1 MRPFGHFP
9 PNSVWPVCHE
19 LARPG
24 SGPRAAAVAH
34 GAGWRLMARAEPPD
48 STAPWQ
54 LQPATVASGELGKK
68 KQWIVLNTWPG
79 LLCVTGKDF
88 FLNITFFVG

>member
-1 MRPFGHFP
+1 MEVQLFAHFP
-9 PNSVWPVCHE
+9 SNSVWPVCHE

-24 SGPRAAAVAH
+24 SGPWAAAVAH
-34 GAGWRLMARAEPPD
+34 GAGWRLMARPEPPD

-79 LLCVTGKDF
+79 LLGVTGKGNF
-88 FLNITFFVG
+88 KI